1 MTKRELVFAIPGD
14 LTTPAGGYAYDR
26 RVIAEL
32 TSRGWSVTHLALGD
46 SFPTPIPKDAT
57 HAIRVLQDIS
67 PDTPVLIDGLAFGA
81 LESAAVAQIS
91 SPLVALVHH
100 PLAYEGT
107 HDETTRDH
115 LLRTERDNLAHADG
129 VIVTSP
135 QTAALLREEYGV
147 PADQLFVAEP
157 GTDQQ
162 SSPPTPQTPPLILA
176 VGSLIPRKGHDVLL
190 RALSALT
197 DLSWQAVIVGSAGDS
212 EYSASLE
219 ALRDELSLG
228 DRVAFRGAVDSNEL
242 SRLYAEASIFAL
254 ATRYEGYGMVF
265 AEAMAHGLPIVSCH
279 TGAVPDTVAQGAGRL
294 VPVDSVNEFAGAVRQ
309 VLSDP
314 GLADSLAAASA
325 TAGAKLP
332 GWDHTADIVEKALE
346 RVRRDE
352 NEARS

>member
-14 LTTPAGGYAYDR
+14 LTTPTGGYAYDR
-26 RVIAEL
+26 RVMAEL

-46 SFPTPIPKDAT
+46 SFPTPTPEDAR
-57 HAIRVLQDIS
+57 HAISTLQAIA

-81 LESAAVAQIS
+81 LEPAEVARISA
-91 SPLVALVHH
+91 PLVALVHH

-115 LLRTERDNLAHADG
+115 LLRTERHNLAHADG

-135 QTAALLREEYGV
+135 QTAALVREEYGV
-147 PADQLFVAEP
+147 PADRLSVAEP
-157 GTDQQ
+157 GTDQPGA
-162 SSPPTPQTPPLILA
+162 SRTPQTPPLILA
-176 VGSLIPRKGHDVLL
+176 VGSLTPRKGHDILL

-197 DLSWQAVIVGSAGDS
+197 DLSWRAVIVGSARES
-212 EYSASLE
+212 AYSASLE
-219 ALRDELSLG
+219 TLRDELSLS
-228 DRVAFRGAVDSNEL
+228 DRVTFRGAVDSHEL
-242 SRLYAEASIFAL
+242 SGLYAEASIFAL

-294 VPVDSVNEFAGAVRQ
+294 VPVDSVKEFAGALRH

-314 GLADSLAAASA
+314 GLADSLATASA
-325 TAGAKLP
+325 TAGARLP

-352 NEARS
+352 NEATS